1 MEEKVLKDEPK
12 EDIHKFSHK
21 SLSGKDKNSKR
32 SLADLNEN
40 RISRTKKTIEG
51 LEEAIVHLEE

>member
-1 MEEKVLKDEPK
+1 MEEKVLKEEPK

-21 SLSGKDKNSKR
+21 SLSGKDKNFSKR

-51 LEEAIVHLEE
+51 L